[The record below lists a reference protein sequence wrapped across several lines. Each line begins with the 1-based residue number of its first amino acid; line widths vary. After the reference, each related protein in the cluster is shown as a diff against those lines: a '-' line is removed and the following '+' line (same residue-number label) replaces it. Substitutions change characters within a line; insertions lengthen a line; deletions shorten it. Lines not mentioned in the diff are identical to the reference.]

1 MVLGE
6 RGLERCQGSAGR
18 LNRSPGDEDEEE
30 EEDFVDGDEMFSPYK
45 RRVLLLKIYFHILI
59 FTSMAEDTAESES
72 ESEICST
79 CGRRVTTMIIIGTMA
94 MMMMLFLMMVMTMK
108 VEKDMRRM

>member
-18 LNRSPGDEDEEE
+18 LNRSPGDDE
-30 EEDFVDGDEMFSPYK
+30 EEDFVDGDEMFFSPYK
-45 RRVLLLKIYFHILI
+45 RRVLLLKIFFHILI

-79 CGRRVTTMIIIGTMA
+79 CGRRVTTVIIIG
-94 MMMMLFLMMVMTMK
+94 
-108 VEKDMRRM
+108 R

>member
-30 EEDFVDGDEMFSPYK
+30 DFVDGDDYDLKCFSLPIKEGFY
-45 RRVLLLKIYFHILI
+45 
-59 FTSMAEDTAESES
+59 S
-72 ESEICST
+72 
-79 CGRRVTTMIIIGTMA
+79 
-94 MMMMLFLMMVMTMK
+94 
-108 VEKDMRRM
+108 